1 MYLWISAFCI
11 MLVLSLGCLLSHL
24 YMSACILGMLVNRK
38 SRFYSKSR
46 VISVEDVC
54 SEVIQLWELFDV
66 MLPLPNSS
74 LVFRLYCFHMALFI
88 MVCILFDKTHTHT
101 HILSDVLP
109 SFLEVSWISQNK
121 IECICGNK
129 QTTERALRQFLR
141 NRSQIEEKNITF
153 VFTYFIKNNTDSYY
167 D

>member
-1 MYLWISAFCI
+1 

-66 MLPLPNSS
+66 MLPLPEFLPCFPAVLFPYGVIHNGMHP
-74 LVFRLYCFHMALFI
+74 FRQN
-88 MVCILFDKTHTHT
+88 THTHT
-101 HILSDVLP
+101 SSVMYCPVFWRCPEWGGILV
-109 SFLEVSWISQNK
+109 ISQNK